1 MKNKIDFRERKDG
14 EMAHRK
20 EENKINELVSHFKN
34 IKLPECV
41 EARIQETY
49 RMILEST
56 EKRVKSSDIVK

>member
-14 EMAHRK
+14 EMVHRK
-20 EENKINELVSHFKN
+20 EENKINELVSCFKN
-34 IKLPECV
+34 MKLPECV

-56 EKRVKSSDIVK
+56 EKKD